1 MRFTYITVLATLFVS
16 ALGAAIP
23 SPAEPAGIA
32 IAREAEA
39 DGGYGTDGR
48 GGYNKRAELPGTDGR
63 GGYNKRAELPGTDG
77 RGDVGDITSVPN
89 YLAPTDAEDTT

>member
-1 MRFTYITVLATLFVS
+1 MRFPTITILATLFIS
-16 ALGAAIP
+16 ALGYAIP

-39 DGGYGTDGR
+39 VADVGAGYGTDGR

-63 GGYNKRAELPGTDG
+63 GGYN
-77 RGDVGDITSVPN
+77 
-89 YLAPTDAEDTT
+89 